1 MQPSRPLRAIT
12 VAALVLGGALG
23 ASACGGDDGESEA
36 DIKEQL
42 SETLQRSGDAF
53 GDQETADCFAD
64 IVIDEVG
71 IEELQDL
78 ELSAEEPPK
87 ELEVKIAD
95 AALRAQEECGK
106 AAGNG

>member
-1 MQPSRPLRAIT
+1 MRPLRALAA
-12 VAALVLGGALG
+12 AALLVG

-42 SETLQRSGDAF
+42 SETLQRGGAGFD
-53 GDQETADCFAD
+53 DQETADCFAD

-78 ELSAEEPPK
+78 ELSAEEPP
-87 ELEVKIAD
+87 EEIEAKIAD
-95 AALRAQEECGK
+95 AAIRAGEECG
-106 AAGNG
+106 GETGRG